1 MKKSLLIFLL
11 VLISAVA
18 VASDRKNNRKE
29 GKNVEPVPV
38 YIWGVS
44 MSFSDST
51 VYFTEIQELDSVVLQ
66 NGALPHLQYYSYE
79 LKDYMSFE
87 ENMPGRISVIYFNE
101 KRSKLEK
108 KELKVKKHLI
118 EKEGKIVRYL
128 GDKFK
133 FVKP

>member
-11 VLISAVA
+11 VFISAVA

-29 GKNVEPVPV
+29 DKKADSVPV

-51 VYFTEIQELDSVVLQ
+51 VYFTEIQELDSVVLV

-79 LKDYMSFE
+79 LKDYMNFE

-118 EKEGKIVRYL
+118 EKRARQ
-128 GDKFK
+128 
-133 FVKP
+133 FVILATNSNL

>member
-11 VLISAVA
+11 VFISAVA

-29 GKNVEPVPV
+29 DKKADSVPV

-51 VYFTEIQELDSVVLQ
+51 VYFTEIQELDSVVLV

>member
-11 VLISAVA
+11 VFISAVA
-18 VASDRKNNRKE
+18 VASDRKDNRKE
-29 GKNVEPVPV
+29 GKNVESVPV

-51 VYFTEIQELDSVVLQ
+51 VYFTEIQELDSVVLV
-66 NGALPHLQYYSYE
+66 NDALPHLQYYSYE

>member
-11 VLISAVA
+11 VFISAVA

-29 GKNVEPVPV
+29 GKKVESVPV

-51 VYFTEIQELDSVVLQ
+51 VYFTEIQELDSVVLV

-108 KELKVKKHLI
+108 KEQKVKKHLI

>member
-11 VLISAVA
+11 VFISAVA

>member
-1 MKKSLLIFLL
+1 MRKSLFILLL
-11 VLISAVA
+11 VFVSAVA
-18 VASDRKNNRKE
+18 VAGDRKENKKDE
-29 GKNVEPVPV
+29 AAPV
-38 YIWGVS
+38 YIMGVS

-51 VYFTEIQELDSVVLQ
+51 VYFTEIQKLDSVVLE

-87 ENMPGRISVIYFNE
+87 ENMPGRISAIYFNE

-108 KELKVKKHLI
+108 KELKVKKNLV
-118 EKEGKIVRYL
+118 EKEGKTVRYL
-128 GDKFK
+128 GEKFK

>member
-11 VLISAVA
+11 VFISAVA

-29 GKNVEPVPV
+29 DKKADSVPV

>member
-11 VLISAVA
+11 VFISAVA

-29 GKNVEPVPV
+29 DKKADSVPV

-79 LKDYMSFE
+79 LKDYMSFK
-87 ENMPGRISVIYFNE
+87 ENMPGRPSALLYSD
-101 KRSKLEK
+101 KMSKLQKQEAKLK
-108 KELKVKKHLI
+108 KKLLKNKKA
-118 EKEGKIVRYL
+118 VMYL
-128 GDKFK
+128 GNKFS
-133 FVKP
+133 FTRP

>member
-11 VLISAVA
+11 VFISAVA
-18 VASDRKNNRKE
+18 VASDRKDNRKE
-29 GKNVEPVPV
+29 GKNVESVPV

-79 LKDYMSFE
+79 LKEYMSFE
-87 ENMPGRISVIYFNE
+87 ENTPGRSSVIYFNE

-118 EKEGKIVRYL
+118 EKEGKTVRYL